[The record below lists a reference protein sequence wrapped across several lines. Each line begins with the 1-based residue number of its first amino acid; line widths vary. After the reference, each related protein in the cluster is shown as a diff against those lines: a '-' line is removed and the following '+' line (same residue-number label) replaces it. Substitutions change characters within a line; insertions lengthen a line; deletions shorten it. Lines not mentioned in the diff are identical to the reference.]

1 MTVLFAFAAA
11 LLFATGTWMLLQR
24 RLSRILIG
32 VGLVGHGSNLL
43 LLTSGGP
50 GGSAPIIGTGDPADF
65 SDPLPQALAL
75 TSIVITFGVTAFLL
89 ALGYRSWR
97 MTRDDMVEN
106 DVEDRLIARQ
116 RDRDELVEET
126 RLAEREQRDD
136 EGLE

>member
-65 SDPLPQALAL
+65 SDPMPQSLAL
-75 TSIVITFGVTAFLL
+75 TSIVITFGIGIRMQRRGSQCQ
-89 ALGYRSWR
+89 LGLCI
-97 MTRDDMVEN
+97 EA
-106 DVEDRLIARQ
+106 IA
-116 RDRDELVEET
+116 VSV
-126 RLAEREQRDD
+126 
-136 EGLE
+136 

>member
-1 MTVLFAFAAA
+1 MFKPPQPGRDPSAPGFMTVA
-11 LLFATGTWMLLQR
+11 
-24 RLSRILIG
+24 S
-32 VGLVGHGSNLL
+32 LL

-65 SDPLPQALAL
+65 SGPLPQALAL
-75 TSIVITFGVTAFLL
+75 TSIVITFGDTAFLL

>member
-32 VGLVGHGSNLL
+32 VGRVGHGANLL

-65 SDPLPQALAL
+65 SAPLPQALAL

-116 RDRDELVEET
+116 RDRDELVEEP

>member
-75 TSIVITFGVTAFLL
+75 TSIVITFGGTAFLL

>member
-65 SDPLPQALAL
+65 SDPLQQALAL

-97 MTRDDMVEN
+97 MTRDDLVEN

>member
-65 SDPLPQALAL
+65 SDPLPQA
-75 TSIVITFGVTAFLL
+75 
-89 ALGYRSWR
+89 
-97 MTRDDMVEN
+97 
-106 DVEDRLIARQ
+106 
-116 RDRDELVEET
+116 
-126 RLAEREQRDD
+126 
-136 EGLE
+136 